1 MSTILDRSHR
11 MYDPTSPIT
20 SSPATN
26 SGSSHQNSNNS
37 NSQPSTNESKN
48 VINSGNNNSN
58 GTMNT
63 NTMTTTNNSNGNNNN
78 NNTIVWNDPSS
89 IECNNSHTENSA
101 TTAFEETNTNNKR
114 LLSTKLN
121 GKSTL
126 SNTKNN
132 NNNSNNNNMVC
143 HHFSS
148 HTRPSPPQQQSSQQ
162 SLSSMSNHVSTK
174 DRSMHTS
181 FTTTTTAPN
190 CNSSSNSTSSS
201 SSNTSVS
208 SSNSSIRQDLNH
220 LPRQQQRQ
228 GNKSKS
234 LRKRRLEEAKY
245 DYESRIEQYFQQLTV
260 GCGRYDCT
268 NRFCATGKGGISNLH
283 RQAALVMSIQLA
295 SKPESRLCQHHHASY
310 ETTTTNKHIWNTSI
324 EEDGEEEEDDFYHEE
339 VEDQK
344 YHHHYQQQEKQED
357 QYPTR
362 AKPFLQSLFSSSS
375 FLSLFGMQ
383 VEHDKQST
391 HNDSNKLS
399 KNSRRRRRSKRE
411 NYDLPN
417 RTNHQMN
424 GNRALMGSSCNT
436 STTTTIA
443 TMTQRSKS
451 EQQSSF
457 SNSNI
462 DSSNCNN
469 DIDDSFYYQLDSMS
483 DDSASSHSSSYES
496 DTSSEEGMLLAI
508 RPNIIAH
515 LNSGIDQ
522 IQQLSNQQKINHWC
536 RGIFQNWEGIGNSL
550 LFNDD
555 TDLISIVY
563 RNDEDVDNVTS
574 FHKINFG
581 DLHQFYKALL
591 GTNNNNNNNI
601 RISETV
607 TESLETLLDRMNMN
621 ADGMTSLVT
630 IQDTDSIHSIVE
642 WCRSLL
648 AVMEWIR
655 IQQQKSTDINGSNR
669 KDNESINND
678 DAHANTGIPGAKTMA
693 SSSIAISGDMWSG
706 ILSHK
711 FIQVVN
717 KIACHRQ
724 SVIRQVLKQYLASLD
739 VLRMRSLVTHLHDY
753 LINHFHT
760 GPYKHGEQDSV
771 VMATKFLELAYEA
784 NLLPTTDTIIPA
796 SDFNCEAVCKKLNI
810 KNEYR
815 IWRRVL
821 QYGEGRHSIST
832 IAASRQSSSASQFYG
847 LNEQQRR
854 TRLFLTTTSTSIL
867 LPYPFANE
875 YQFSWFSYPFLLPP
889 PVKRKILQLDAM
901 SQMSAEYEDA
911 CVNHT
916 LVVHARRLLSD
927 APRMVRNLETNLKSA
942 TCPYLL
948 LEIRREHF
956 VEDTFHQVS
965 RQWVNIKK
973 PLKIKFVG
981 GGEEGM
987 DQGGVQKEF
996 FNVLF
1001 EKLMAPSMGLFDTD
1015 PETRL
1020 QWMLPVV
1027 HSEESLR
1034 TYEMVGVMMGLAIY
1048 NGVIMNLQFPQ
1059 ILWKIL
1065 VLPNESNIETLASS
1079 HKLFTFQD
1087 LCEGW
1092 PALSHGLQQLLDWE
1106 DDDVQDVF
1114 CRNYEI
1120 SLDVFGQGVVTWP
1133 LKPGGSN
1140 IPVTNT
1146 NRLDFVR
1153 DYCTHFLYYAQRE
1166 PLLAIRR
1173 GLWSI
1178 MGGSAMNLC
1187 TAQVLE
1193 VVACGQRQS
1202 VDLDLEELE
1211 RATEYDDGY
1220 NAEHITVRNF
1230 WSVVHQDMTPE
1241 QKRKLLFFVTASDR
1255 VPVGGLMELTF
1266 VVQRNGPD
1274 SDRLPTALTC
1284 FSRLLLPEYASR
1296 EKLSERLIT
1305 AIENAKGFGLV

>member
-1 MSTILDRSHR
+1 MSTILDHSRR
-11 MYDPTSPIT
+11 MYDPASPIT
-20 SSPATN
+20 APTTSP
-26 SGSSHQNSNNS
+26 GSSHQNGTTGTNSTSATANSTNSGTGSTTPSSTSSSNSNGGCSTISSGSSTSSSHNNS
-37 NSQPSTNESKN
+37 NSN
-48 VINSGNNNSN
+48 NNNSHR
-58 GTMNT
+58 
-63 NTMTTTNNSNGNNNN
+63 
-78 NNTIVWNDPSS
+78 VWNDSS
-89 IECNNSHTENSA
+89 IECNSSTENLS
-101 TTAFEETNTNNKR
+101 TFEENNNKR
-114 LLSTKLN
+114 LLSAKLS
-121 GKSTL
+121 GRTTSTTTTA
-126 SNTKNN
+126 STTTSTTANNTKNN
-132 NNNSNNNNMVC
+132 LVC

-148 HTRPSPPQQQSSQQ
+148 HARPSTSPQQQSPA
-162 SLSSMSNHVSTK
+162 SLPNHISNK
-174 DRSMHTS
+174 DRLNASS
-181 FTTTTTAPN
+181 IAKSN
-190 CNSSSNSTSSS
+190 GSSSKANKSKKDI
-201 SSNTSVS
+201 V
-208 SSNSSIRQDLNH
+208 H
-220 LPRQQQRQ
+220 LP
-228 GNKSKS
+228 GESSLKS
-234 LRKRRLEEAKY
+234 LRKRRLKEAKC
-245 DYESRIEQYFQQLTV
+245 DYEARIEQYFQQLTV
-260 GCGRYDCT
+260 GCGRADCM
-268 NRFCATGKGGISNLH
+268 NRFCATGKGGIRNLH

-295 SKPESRLCQHHHASY
+295 SKPESRLCQYHTFY
-310 ETTTTNKHIWNTSI
+310 ETAPKAQHAWAAE
-324 EEDGEEEEDDFYHEE
+324 EEDEEEEQH
-339 VEDQK
+339 
-344 YHHHYQQQEKQED
+344 QQ
-357 QYPTR
+357 PAR
-362 AKPFLQSLFSSSS
+362 AKPFLLSLFSSSS

-383 VEHDKQST
+383 VDHDQTKNSNNRSGSSSPSSSSSSSNIVEDD
-391 HNDSNKLS
+391 NDKNNRSNKS
-399 KNSRRRRRSKRE
+399 SRRRRRTKRE
-411 NYDLPN
+411 NDELPN
-417 RTNHQMN
+417 KSNQVHDERD
-424 GNRALMGSSCNT
+424 GFMGSLCNT
-436 STTTTIA
+436 NVA
-443 TMTQRSKS
+443 PKP
-451 EQQSSF
+451 EN
-457 SNSNI
+457 NSN
-462 DSSNCNN
+462 NN
-469 DIDDSFYYQLDSMS
+469 KNNNGDNSYYYQLDSMS
-483 DDSASSHSSSYES
+483 DTSTTTNSSSYES

-508 RPNIIAH
+508 RPNIITDVQTA
-515 LNSGIDQ
+515 IDQ
-522 IQQLSNQQKINHWC
+522 VHQMVTEDPQKLSYWC
-536 RGIFQNWEGIGNSL
+536 RAVFQNWEGIGNSL
-550 LFNDD
+550 LSNGSHLLQPIGLSFQKTELDE
-555 TDLISIVY
+555 LALFY
-563 RNDEDVDNVTS
+563 RT
-574 FHKINFG
+574 I
-581 DLHQFYKALL
+581 L
-591 GTNNNNNNNI
+591 GGSGVSSNYDI
-601 RISETV
+601 RTSETV

-621 ADGMTSLVT
+621 TDGMTSLT
-630 IQDTDSIHSIVE
+630 TAQDAKSSSCIRTMVE
-642 WCRSLL
+642 WCRALL

-655 IQQQKSTDINGSNR
+655 IQQHTEELSS
-669 KDNESINND
+669 S
-678 DAHANTGIPGAKTMA
+678 A
-693 SSSIAISGDMWSG
+693 SSDDSATEGQSEEATFTLSSSSSSAIVATATPFMAAGDMWSG

-717 KIACHRQ
+717 KIACNRQ
-724 SVIRQVLKQYLASLD
+724 SVIREVLKQHLARYVCRKKRERERLCFRIYVASTNRNHYTFASHEIILSLD
-739 VLRMRSLVTHLHDY
+739 AVRMRSLVTHLHNY

-784 NLLPTTDTIIPA
+784 NSLSSTASGTIIPT

-832 IAASRQSSSASQFYG
+832 IAASRPSSSASQFCG

-956 VEDTFHQVS
+956 VQDTFHQVS

-1001 EKLMAPSMGLFDTD
+1001 EKLMAKPLGLFDTD
-1015 PETRL
+1015 PDTRL

-1027 HSEESLR
+1027 NNEDSLR

-1059 ILWKIL
+1059 VLWKVL
-1065 VLPNESNIETLASS
+1065 VQPSEARIEALANR
-1079 HKLFTFQD
+1079 HELFTFQD

-1092 PALSHGLQQLLDWE
+1092 PSLAHGLQQLLDWPE
-1106 DDDVQDVF
+1106 DVQDVF

-1120 SLDVFGQGVVTWP
+1120 SLDVFGQGIATWP
-1133 LKPGGSN
+1133 LQPGGTDV
-1140 IPVTNT
+1140 PVTNA
-1146 NRLDFVR
+1146 NRTDFVR
-1153 DYCTHFLYYAQRE
+1153 DYCTHFLYYAQRD

-1173 GLWSI
+1173 GLWSV
-1178 MGGSAMNLC
+1178 MGGSAMDLC

-1202 VDLDLEELE
+1202 AEIDLDELE
-1211 RATEYDDGY
+1211 RVTEYDDGY
-1220 NAEHITVRNF
+1220 SAEHTTIRHF
-1230 WSVVHQDMTPE
+1230 WSIVHQEMTSE

-1255 VPVGGLMELTF
+1255 VPVGGLKELTF

-1296 EKLSERLIT
+1296 EKMSERLIT

>member
-11 MYDPTSPIT
+11 MYDPTSPMT
-20 SSPATN
+20 SPTTH
-26 SGSSHQNSNNS
+26 SGSSHQSSNATSSSHTTTN
-37 NSQPSTNESKN
+37 STNN
-48 VINSGNNNSN
+48 
-58 GTMNT
+58 
-63 NTMTTTNNSNGNNNN
+63 TTNNSNSNNSSPTTTLTNTATSTTTSTTSTTLTNNNN
-78 NNTIVWNDPSS
+78 NDNSVWNDTSS
-89 IECNNSHTENSA
+89 MDSNPENS
-101 TTAFEETNTNNKR
+101 TTASFEETNTSNNKR
-114 LLSTKLN
+114 LLSKLN
-121 GKSTL
+121 GKS
-126 SNTKNN
+126 SVNN
-132 NNNSNNNNMVC
+132 KMAC
-143 HHFSS
+143 HHYST
-148 HTRPSPPQQQSSQQ
+148 HARPSPPQQQPSQQ
-162 SLSSMSNHVSTK
+162 SLSSLSNHGPTK
-174 DRSMHTS
+174 DRSHHTITTIKTMHGD
-181 FTTTTTAPN
+181 
-190 CNSSSNSTSSS
+190 SSS
-201 SSNTSVS
+201 SSS
-208 SSNSSIRQDLNH
+208 SSSSKNITH
-220 LPRQQQRQ
+220 LPET
-228 GNKSKS
+228 KSKS
-234 LRKRRLEEAKY
+234 LRKRRLKEAKY
-245 DYESRIEQYFQQLTV
+245 DYEARIEQYFQQLTV

-295 SKPESRLCQHHHASY
+295 SKPESRLCQHYRKKHSSNHHHHTTPY
-310 ETTTTNKHIWNTSI
+310 ETTKTHPLWKT
-324 EEDGEEEEDDFYHEE
+324 EEDEDDVEEDEEEEQVRRVTENDP
-339 VEDQK
+339 DQK
-344 YHHHYQQQEKQED
+344 QYQS
-357 QYPTR
+357 PTR

-383 VEHDKQST
+383 VENQETNSSSSHSSSTNTTSTTTQSQDIST
-391 HNDSNKLS
+391 
-399 KNSRRRRRSKRE
+399 KNARRRRRSKRE
-411 NYDLPN
+411 NGDLPN
-417 RTNHQMN
+417 RSNQVSSN
-424 GNRALMGSSCNT
+424 KDELMGSVSCNNALTYQETHLTPPPSEEQPST
-436 STTTTIA
+436 SSH
-443 TMTQRSKS
+443 TQRAI
-451 EQQSSF
+451 EEEE
-457 SNSNI
+457 
-462 DSSNCNN
+462 
-469 DIDDSFYYQLDSMS
+469 DIDNSYYYQLDSMS
-483 DDSASSHSSSYES
+483 DDTSSINQSSYES

-508 RPNIIAH
+508 RPNIITH
-515 LNSGIDQ
+515 LKSGIEQLDQ
-522 IQQLSNQQKINHWC
+522 LTDQQKMYHWC
-536 RGIFQNWEGIGNSL
+536 RAVFQNWEGIGNSFLSHHSEDEEDPPPLQVLEGLSFPKIQLDDLSQLYNKL
-550 LFNDD
+550 LHLLDNKNND
-555 TDLISIVY
+555 
-563 RNDEDVDNVTS
+563 NN
-574 FHKINFG
+574 KI
-581 DLHQFYKALL
+581 HSR
-591 GTNNNNNNNI
+591 

-607 TESLETLLDRMNMN
+607 TESLETLLDRMYMN
-621 ADGMTSLVT
+621 ADEMTSLATV
-630 IQDTDSIHSIVE
+630 QDTGCLRTIVE
-642 WCRSLL
+642 WCRSLM
-648 AVMEWIR
+648 AVLEWIR
-655 IQQQKSTDINGSNR
+655 VQQQEQQKEHDGQNQQEDSDLDPKTSSNYQ
-669 KDNESINND
+669 KITTPSPL
-678 DAHANTGIPGAKTMA
+678 T
-693 SSSIAISGDMWSG
+693 SSSITGDMWSG

-717 KIACHRQ
+717 KIASHRQ
-724 SVIRQVLKQYLASLD
+724 SLIRQVLKQHFASLD
-739 VLRMRSLVTHLHDY
+739 AARLRSLVKHLHDY

-784 NLLPTTDTIIPA
+784 NALPSTQSIIPA

-832 IAASRQSSSASQFYG
+832 IAASSSSSRPTTSSSSSNQFYG

-1001 EKLMAPSMGLFDTD
+1001 EKLMATSMGLFDMD
-1015 PETRL
+1015 LETRL
-1020 QWMLPVV
+1020 QWMFPVV
-1027 HSEESLR
+1027 RSEESLR

-1048 NGVIMNLQFPQ
+1048 NGVIMNLQFPHV
-1059 ILWKIL
+1059 LWKVL
-1065 VLPNESNIETLASS
+1065 VQPHESKIDGMAER
-1079 HKLFTFQD
+1079 HELFTFQD

-1092 PALSHGLQQLLDWE
+1092 PSLAHGLQQLLDWQDE
-1106 DDDVQDVF
+1106 VQDVF

-1120 SLDVFGQGVVTWP
+1120 SLDVFGQGIVTWP
-1133 LKPGGSN
+1133 LKPEGSD
-1140 IPVTNT
+1140 IPVTNA
-1146 NRLDFVR
+1146 NRQEFVR

-1173 GLWSI
+1173 GLWSV
-1178 MGGSAMNLC
+1178 MGGSAMDLC

-1202 VDLDLEELE
+1202 ADLDLEELE
-1211 RATEYDDGY
+1211 RVTEYDDGY
-1220 NAEHITVRNF
+1220 HAEHRIIRDF
-1230 WSVVHQDMTPE
+1230 WTVVHQDMTSE

-1255 VPVGGLMELTF
+1255 VPVGGLKELTF

-1284 FSRLLLPEYASR
+1284 FSRLLLPEYTTR